1 MLEDSVILREPEHSE
16 GNRRIG
22 PLLGRS
28 FALLRMTVPLLV
40 ILSTFAALSA
50 GCAKDLSAQLPGQ
63 SFTVTPDTAAATVG
77 DSVTL
82 YFRIHLHE
90 RDQLLDS
97 IPQVVG
103 SLPPGVRVL
112 AVGRL
117 ARSPSRVF
125 EGRAQLAFYRAGR
138 RAVPLFGLPFMRIV
152 EGVSRGTVVSDSAF
166 VEIRAVLSPAG
177 NPALKDI
184 RELEPRPASAW
195 PLLALAAALLAA
207 AGLYLRSRRRKP
219 ATDVVMEQPEP
230 QPAVPPGAY
239 DVAVER
245 LNRLEAE
252 QWPQHGDVA
261 RHYDAVAQILRQ
273 YLEEAHDV
281 GALERTT
288 AELLWAIP
296 PHLGRGGLRDQ
307 CHGVLAEADL
317 VKFAKVRPSIAAA
330 NGFLERSRQLLAA
343 WHSAPVLGENAH
355 AVG

>member
-1 MLEDSVILREPEHSE
+1 MSFVILSGKILRSLHL
-16 GNRRIG
+16 
-22 PLLGRS
+22 PLSAAKGC
-28 FALLRMTVPLLV
+28 LRMTTALV
-40 ILSTFAALSA
+40 AIPGAAT
-50 GCAKDLSAQLPGQ
+50 DISAQIPGQ

-82 YFRIHLHE
+82 HFRIHLHE

-103 SLPPGVRVL
+103 SLPSGVRVL
-112 AVGRL
+112 SVGKV

-138 RAVPLFGLPFMRIV
+138 RAVPLFGLPFMRVV

-166 VEIRAVLSPAG
+166 VEIRAVLPAAG

-184 RELEPRPASAW
+184 RELEPRPVSAW
-195 PLLALAAALLAA
+195 PLLALASALLAA
-207 AGLYLRSRRRKP
+207 AGLYRRSRRKL
-219 ATDVVMEQPEP
+219 ATGVVMEEPEP
-230 QPAVPPGAY
+230 QPAVAPGAY
-239 DVAVER
+239 DAAVER
-245 LNRLEAE
+245 LNRVEAE
-252 QWPQHGDVA
+252 PWLQHGEVA

-307 CHGVLAEADL
+307 CHQVLAEADL
-317 VKFAKVRPSIAAA
+317 VKFAKVRPTIAAA
-330 NGFLERSRQLLAA
+330 NSFLARARRLLAG
-343 WHSAPVLGENAH
+343 WHSAPVLEEHAH

>member
-1 MLEDSVILREPEHSE
+1 MSFVILSAARDLLRPGKILRS
-16 GNRRIG
+16 RRLSLSVAMG
-22 PLLGRS
+22 S
-28 FALLRMTVPLLV
+28 LRMTTALV
-40 ILSTFAALSA
+40 AITSAAT
-50 GCAKDLSAQLPGQ
+50 DLSGQLPGQ
-63 SFTVTPDTAAATVG
+63 AFTLTPDTAAATVG

-112 AVGRL
+112 SVGKL
-117 ARSPSRVF
+117 QRSPSRVF
-125 EGRAQLAFYRAGR
+125 EGRARVAFYRAGR
-138 RAVPLFGLPFMRIV
+138 RAVPLFGIPFMRIV

-166 VEIRAVLSPAG
+166 VEIRAVIPAAG

-184 RELEPRPASAW
+184 RELEPRPVSGW
-195 PLLALAAALLAA
+195 PWLALASALLAA
-207 AGLYLRSRRRKP
+207 AGLYRRSLRKP
-219 ATDVVMEQPEP
+219 ATAVVMEQPEP
-230 QPAVPPGAY
+230 QPAVAPGPY

-245 LNRLEAE
+245 LNRVEAE
-252 QWPQHGDVA
+252 QWPRHGEVA

-273 YLEEAHDV
+273 YLEEAHNV

-307 CHGVLAEADL
+307 CHEVLAEADL
-317 VKFAKVRPSIAAA
+317 VKFAKVRPTIAAA
-330 NGFLERSRQLLAA
+330 NNFLARARRLLAG
-343 WHSAPVLGENAH
+343 WHSAPVLKENAH
-355 AVG
+355 AVS